1 MSFLLESDP
10 SRVTVR
16 ALALRGTIALVVA
29 VLLVAGILAKMNGAF
44 DKSYH
49 ITAALTDV
57 GDGLPARSDVK
68 FRGVLVGQVDDVAL
82 PDEDGPNLV
91 DISIRPEYLDGIPAT
106 VTARVVPSNVF
117 AVSSVQLVDNGPAPH
132 LEEGTTILQ
141 DESLSTVQL
150 QTALTKLRDLTAAT
164 ARLSSQETLGVLAT
178 VAQAT
183 DRRGDDIVQ
192 AGEQLQRIVHEVGA
206 VVTPDGS
213 PSTLSAL
220 ANAVEGLQQSAPEL
234 LDAVN
239 HAVVPMRTI
248 AEKQE
253 QLSTLFFGSANTL
266 ATMATSL
273 ENNTDRI
280 IGITSQL
287 EPVLGVV
294 ADGAHEFTPI
304 VTRMNWI
311 SGKWWTEFW
320 PTGQQNGRG
329 VFVFQATPRIEY
341 TRTDCPRYGE
351 LAAPSCSTAPD
362 TGAPPVTDQLAE
374 LRTIE
379 RAPIGGN
386 VGQVG
391 APAEKEIVD
400 QILGGDLGAAADLL
414 LGPITRGADIRV
426 VPEPEGAPR

>member
-414 LGPITRGADIRV
+414 LGPITRGADIQV

>member
-10 SRVTVR
+10 HGVS
-16 ALALRGTIALVVA
+16 LRGLVLRGSIALVVA
-29 VLLVAGILAKMNGAF
+29 VLFVAGIFVKMGGAF
-44 DKSYH
+44 DKGYD
-49 ITAALTDV
+49 ITATLADV

-68 FRGVLVGQVDDVAL
+68 FRGVLVGEVNDVEL
-82 PDEDGPNLV
+82 PAGGGANLV
-91 DISIRPEYLDGIPAT
+91 NISILPEHLEGIPAT

-132 LEEGTTILQ
+132 LEEGATIPQ

-183 DRRGDDIVQ
+183 DRRGDDIVR
-192 AGEQLQRIVHEVGA
+192 AGAQLQRIVHEVGA
-206 VVTPDGS
+206 VVTPDGG

-220 ANAVEGLQQSAPEL
+220 ADAVEGLQHSAPEL

-253 QLSTLFFGSANTL
+253 ELSTLFFGSANTL
-266 ATMATSL
+266 STMATSL

-280 IGITSQL
+280 VGITTQL

-304 VTRMNWI
+304 VNRMNWI

-320 PTGQQNGRG
+320 PVGQQNGTG
-329 VFVFQATPRIEY
+329 KFVFQATPHIEY
-341 TRTDCPRYGE
+341 TRTDCPRYGD
-351 LAAPSCSTAPD
+351 LAGPSCATAPD
-362 TGAPPVTDQLAE
+362 TGAPPVAE
-374 LRTIE
+374 RLGSTRTIE

-391 APAEKEIVD
+391 APAEKDIVD
-400 QILGGDLGAAADLL
+400 QILGGDFGGAADLL
-414 LGPITRGADIRV
+414 LGPITRGVDIRV
-426 VPEPEGAPR
+426 TPETGGGPR